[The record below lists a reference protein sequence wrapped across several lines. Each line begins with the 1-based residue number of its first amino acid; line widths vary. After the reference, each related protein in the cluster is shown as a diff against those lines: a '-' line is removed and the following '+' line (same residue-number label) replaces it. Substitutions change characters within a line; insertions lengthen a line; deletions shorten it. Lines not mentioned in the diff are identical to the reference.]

1 MNEMLANQYFIV
13 ERFEDAYQQFEEVLK
28 VNPSNN
34 LVKKRLILCYIYL
47 GKVEQA
53 FELFTDVI
61 TTNINTLI
69 ENEIDVYDQPC
80 KKMIH
85 KLQNLSSDITGT
97 DKLIQLGILWMY
109 CNVNTSKIYFEQL
122 INKIPNDKKLTT
134 ILPIINHFIS
144 HTYKEKQNGTETL
157 LS

>member
-28 VNPSNN
+28 IHPSNS
-34 LVKKRLILCYIYL
+34 LVKKRLILCYIHL
-47 GKVEQA
+47 GKVKEA
-53 FELFTDVI
+53 FELFTEVI
-61 TTNINTLI
+61 TSNINTLI
-69 ENEIDVYDQPC
+69 ENEIDVYDEPC

-109 CNVNTSKIYFEQL
+109 CNAKTSRKYFEQL
-122 INKIPNDKKLTT
+122 KSMIPNDKKLTT
-134 ILPIINHFIS
+134 ILTIINHFIS

>member
-28 VNPSNN
+28 VNPSNV

-53 FELFTDVI
+53 FELFTEVL
-61 TTNINTLI
+61 TTNINILI

-80 KKMIH
+80 KRMIH
-85 KLQNLSSDITGT
+85 KLQNLSSDITDT
-97 DKLIQLGILWMY
+97 DKLTQLGILWMY

-134 ILPIINHFIS
+134 ILTIINHFIS
-144 HTYKEKQNGTETL
+144 QSYKEKQNGTETL